1 MMLIDKI
8 VDRAKHW
15 STRLLSYAG
24 RLQLLKSISFAITN
38 YWLQCIPL
46 PKFVIKKINSIC
58 RTFLWTGSAETSKKS
73 LVAWSNVCKPIKNG
87 GLNVID
93 LEIWNTVTMLK
104 LLWNLC
110 RKADSLW
117 VRWVHTYYFK
127 NKNVMEENV
136 KPDSTWIMKSI
147 LNNREK
153 VPPIQGKWED
163 MMMKERF
170 CMTDIYM
177 ELRKKDGEVMPWR
190 KLMYCNA
197 ARPRAVM
204 TLWLTCHQK
213 LATKTRLVRYGMV
226 ANNTCCFCDAEETT
240 AHLFFGCAT
249 MRKVWKDILVWIGF
263 HHEPDTWDR
272 EIIWLLR
279 YGSGKGWKA
288 ALLRLAVTETIYGL
302 WNYRN
307 EHCFGKPKDIDTI
320 RNNIINMITY
330 RDWYS
335 NKIRARIAELM
346 L

>member
-1 MMLIDKI
+1 M
-8 VDRAKHW
+8 
-15 STRLLSYAG
+15 SS
-24 RLQLLKSISFAITN
+24 
-38 YWLQCIPL
+38 
-46 PKFVIKKINSIC
+46 
-58 RTFLWTGSAETSKKS
+58 
-73 LVAWSNVCKPIKNG
+73 
-87 GLNVID
+87 
-93 LEIWNTVTMLK
+93 
-104 LLWNLC
+104 
-110 RKADSLW
+110 
-117 VRWVHTYYFK
+117 
-127 NKNVMEENV
+127 
-136 KPDSTWIMKSI
+136 
-147 LNNREK
+147 
-153 VPPIQGKWED
+153 IQGKWED

-177 ELRKKDGEVMPWR
+177 ELRRNDGEVMPWR

-226 ANNTCCFCDAEETT
+226 ANNTCCFCDAEETI

-330 RDWYS
+330 KGWYS
-335 NKIRARIAELM
+335 NKMSARIAELM

>member
-1 MMLIDKI
+1 MLIDKI

-24 RLQLLKSISFAITN
+24 RLQLLKS
-38 YWLQCIPL
+38 
-46 PKFVIKKINSIC
+46 
-58 RTFLWTGSAETSKKS
+58 SAETSKKS
-73 LVAWSNVCKPIKNG
+73 PVAWSNVCKPIING
-87 GLNVID
+87 SLNVID
-93 LEIWNTVTMLK
+93 LKIWNTVTMLK

-136 KPDSTWIMKSI
+136 KPNSTWIMKAI

-153 VPPIQGKWED
+153 VSSIQGKWED

-213 LATKTRLVRYGMV
+213 LATKTRFVRYGMV
-226 ANNTCCFCDAEETT
+226 ANNTCCF
-240 AHLFFGCAT
+240 L
-249 MRKVWKDILVWIGF
+249 
-263 HHEPDTWDR
+263 
-272 EIIWLLR
+272 
-279 YGSGKGWKA
+279 
-288 ALLRLAVTETIYGL
+288 
-302 WNYRN
+302 
-307 EHCFGKPKDIDTI
+307 
-320 RNNIINMITY
+320 
-330 RDWYS
+330 
-335 NKIRARIAELM
+335 
-346 L
+346 